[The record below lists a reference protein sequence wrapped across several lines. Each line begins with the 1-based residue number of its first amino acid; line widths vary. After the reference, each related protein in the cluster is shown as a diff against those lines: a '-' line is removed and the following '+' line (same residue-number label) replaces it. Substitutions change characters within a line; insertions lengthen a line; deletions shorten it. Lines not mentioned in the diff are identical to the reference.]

1 MPPPFFRKP
10 EGQVL
15 CVEGRKTDKN
25 HMNFNEFLMI
35 FYHFGS
41 GGLGLRFVSPP
52 SLFAIVM
59 VGVFDL
65 FCGAARVRQF

>member
-1 MPPPFFRKP
+1 
-10 EGQVL
+10 
-15 CVEGRKTDKN
+15 
-25 HMNFNEFLMI
+25 MNFNEFLMI